1 MKTTYQISTLK
12 DIFEL
17 PTFDQMNDC
26 LKELSAIMVSARA
39 MNDLMIG
46 IVASKGEAIEKAIEW
61 PETLEW
67 IDDGKGDIGIKLM
80 DSIGEIIADVDFG
93 RGGA

>member
-17 PTFDQMNDC
+17 PTFGQMNEC
-26 LKELSAIMVSARA
+26 LKELSAIMISARA

-46 IVASKGEAIEKAIEW
+46 IVASKGETVEKAIEW

-67 IDDGKGDIGIKLM
+67 IDDGKGDIGIKLVAP
-80 DSIGEIIADVDFG
+80 SGEIVADVNFG
-93 RGGA
+93 RADG